1 MDSESDFLKQF
12 SGSATANLAFGVL
25 FMLYM
30 GAKKLCDRKSK
41 CKSHVHCCCLDMDVV
56 DAESRAPEPA
66 VVELEEGQAI

>member
-1 MDSESDFLKQF
+1 MESESDFLKQF

-30 GAKKLCDRKSK
+30 GVKKLCDRKSR

-56 DAESRAPEPA
+56 DAESRSP